1 MRALRSRGQPARAP
15 ARVRSHA
22 TSKRRFPERSLL
34 RFVTAALIAL
44 FAPVAASQVSG
55 TVSVVSDYRYRGVS
69 FSDDKPAAQLGLTYD
84 DASGLYAGLFASTI
98 RFASPPSRGAQT
110 IFFAGYA
117 QRTASGLTFEA
128 GADCGI
134 FFLGTTYRY
143 PEVYV
148 GMASDN
154 VSARLYYASRY
165 YLGDADTIYAE
176 LNGTLPLSDR
186 VRLIAHAG
194 ALRNRSDNAYAP
206 ADLVFDGRAGIA
218 FDVDRVNVQLA
229 WVGLSSNGAYPI
241 AGTTRR
247 HTAVLS
253 LSIAF

>member
-1 MRALRSRGQPARAP
+1 MRAPRSRGQPARAP
-15 ARVRSHA
+15 ASVRPHA
-22 TSKRRFPERSLL
+22 PSKRRFPERALL
-34 RFVTAALIAL
+34 RFITAAVVAL
-44 FAPVAASQVSG
+44 LAPVAAAQVSG

-84 DASGLYAGLFASTI
+84 DASGLYAGLFVSTI

-117 QRTASGLTFEA
+117 QRTASGLTLEA
-128 GADCGI
+128 GADCGV

-148 GMASDN
+148 GVASDN

-165 YLGDADTIYAE
+165 YVGDADTLYAE
-176 LNGTLPLSDR
+176 LNGTMPLGDR

-194 ALRNRSDNAYAP
+194 ALRSRADNAYALT
-206 ADLVFDGRAGIA
+206 DFVFDGRAGIA
-218 FDVDRVNVQLA
+218 FDIDKVNVQLA

-253 LSIAF
+253 VSMAF